1 MQKVPFCSFSL
12 GRSATPHFERY
23 HLLYQLDKFIKNTIW
38 WGLCSVLYF
47 QVFWFSSFFMLEF
60 LLQFTS
66 LVYKK
71 ILPKPTVLFLFIYLF
86 LICQLSSFYSN
97 PCCKRKQK
105 RGLQIQKFFFFH
117 CSYSRFAL
125 TNLICFY
132 GTEKLCV
139 RKACTF
145 CKQTKEDGQGHRTA
159 ASKHS
164 LKCTFLSP
172 GLLLQ
177 YGVTSSLALYL
188 ILIIVF
194 L

>member
-1 MQKVPFCSFSL
+1 MILTNCSVQKVPFCSFSL

-47 QVFWFSSFFMLEF
+47 QVFWFSTFFMLEF

-105 RGLQIQKFFFFH
+105 RGLQIQKFFFSTVH
-117 CSYSRFAL
+117 
-125 TNLICFY
+125 
-132 GTEKLCV
+132 
-139 RKACTF
+139 
-145 CKQTKEDGQGHRTA
+145 TA
-159 ASKHS
+159 
-164 LKCTFLSP
+164 
-172 GLLLQ
+172 GLLWQIWFAFMEQKSCASGKHAHSVSRQKKMVKGTGQLHQ
-177 YGVTSSLALYL
+177 N
-188 ILIIVF
+188 IH
-194 L
+194 

>member
-1 MQKVPFCSFSL
+1 M
-12 GRSATPHFERY
+12 GT
-23 HLLYQLDKFIKNTIW
+23 LL
-38 WGLCSVLYF
+38 CAV
-47 QVFWFSSFFMLEF
+47 FSS
-60 LLQFTS
+60 LL
-66 LVYKK
+66 
-71 ILPKPTVLFLFIYLF
+71 VLFLFRVRISAAIYVTCLQKVTAKTNSLVSVYLLFF

-105 RGLQIQKFFFFH
+105 EGITNTEILFFH

-132 GTEKLCV
+132 GTEKLCA

-172 GLLLQ
+172 GLMLQ
-177 YGVTSSLALYL
+177 YGVTSSLAIYL
-188 ILIIVF
+188 ILVIVF